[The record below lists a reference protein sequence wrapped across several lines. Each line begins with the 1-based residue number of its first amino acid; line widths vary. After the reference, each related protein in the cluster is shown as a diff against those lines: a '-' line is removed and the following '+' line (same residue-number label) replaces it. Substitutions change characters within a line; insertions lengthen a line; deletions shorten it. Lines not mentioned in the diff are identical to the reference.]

1 MYPGAKIQPKFN
13 PYPLTRGTVWLQSR
27 LDYLWENFF
36 SDIDKVNPV
45 KIGFGRF
52 SKFRLGSIKMDP
64 QTKISYITITSMFR
78 DTKIPVEVVDQT
90 IAHELCHYTHGFS
103 SARERAHDKPHSGG
117 VIKKELSERGLLF
130 LYLAYSEWVK
140 TYKKSFQNRW
150 QIYGRVI
157 TIWFFRNVL

>member
-1 MYPGAKIQPKFN
+1 MYPGAKTAPKFN
-13 PYPLTRGTVWLQSR
+13 PYPLTRGDVWLQSR

-36 SDIDKVNPV
+36 QDIAVVNPV

-64 QTKISYITITSMFR
+64 RTKVSYITITSMFR

-103 SARERAHDKPHSGG
+103 STHVRKHSKPHSGG

-130 LYLAYSEWVK
+130 LYLAYQEWVK
-140 TYKKSFQNRW
+140 SYKKSFSDR
-150 QIYGRVI
+150 
-157 TIWFFRNVL
+157 